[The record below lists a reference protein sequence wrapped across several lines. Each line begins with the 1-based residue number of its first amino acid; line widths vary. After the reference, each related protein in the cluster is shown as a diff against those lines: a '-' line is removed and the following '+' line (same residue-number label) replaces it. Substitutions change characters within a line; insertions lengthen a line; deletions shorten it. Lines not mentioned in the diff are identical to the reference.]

1 MLKLAVRKMVTNI
14 KAGGEKNGRKNMNGC
29 VMLNWDDFSKGRFGF
44 ISWTYIPK
52 KLWIF
57 TCAHVWNLFNRNVKG
72 LLVFLSGC
80 WNTNTLPCFCTRDM
94 VTKACFMVC
103 FRNVNTQFRFFSGN
117 VTCYLIVNY
126 QRLSG
131 SHTTCMLMILFTF
144 HFKLKKNLKI
154 FIY

>member
-1 MLKLAVRKMVTNI
+1 MT
-14 KAGGEKNGRKNMNGC
+14 
-29 VMLNWDDFSKGRFGF
+29 FPKGDLDLYLEPTYQRNSGF
-44 ISWTYIPK
+44 
-52 KLWIF
+52 LHD
-57 TCAHVWNLFNRNVKG
+57 CAHVWNLFDRNVKG

-80 WNTNTLPCFCTRDM
+80 WNMNTLPCFCTRDM

-117 VTCYLIVNY
+117 VNCYLIVNY

-144 HFKLKKNLKI
+144 HLNSKKNLKI
-154 FIY
+154 FIYWCLCEHWYHLLHILTDEFNKLTSIII